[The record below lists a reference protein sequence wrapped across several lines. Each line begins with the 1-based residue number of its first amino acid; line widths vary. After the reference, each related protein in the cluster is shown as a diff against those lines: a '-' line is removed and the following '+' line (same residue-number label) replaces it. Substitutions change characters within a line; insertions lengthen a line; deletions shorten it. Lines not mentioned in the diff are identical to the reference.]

1 MEENK
6 EEVRLNED
14 KLRELVAKGINNII
28 EDGIQVDEIDT
39 LGKLVDIHKDLANED
54 YWQDKKE
61 AINMRYRNYGE
72 YGRDNYSRDGYGRD
86 NYGRDNYGRRRR
98 DSRGRYAGEGEEII
112 DEMYNAYKEY
122 SMGKEDMN
130 MGNYGAKSDTMKSL
144 DCMMKGIV
152 EFVETLKKEANSQ
165 EEVKLIEE
173 YAREI
178 SEM

>member
-1 MEENK
+1 MLEGESNSHAY
-6 EEVRLNED
+6 RGSYD
-14 KLRELVAKGINNII
+14 GGSYGSYA
-28 EDGIQVDEIDT
+28 EDG
-39 LGKLVDIHKDLANED
+39 
-54 YWQDKKE
+54 
-61 AINMRYRNYGE
+61 
-72 YGRDNYSRDGYGRD
+72 YSQA
-86 NYGRDNYGRRRR
+86 RRR

>member
-72 YGRDNYSRDGYGRD
+72 YGRDNYSRDGYFFM
-86 NYGRDNYGRRRR
+86 
-98 DSRGRYAGEGEEII
+98 I
-112 DEMYNAYKEY
+112 
-122 SMGKEDMN
+122 
-130 MGNYGAKSDTMKSL
+130 
-144 DCMMKGIV
+144 
-152 EFVETLKKEANSQ
+152 
-165 EEVKLIEE
+165 
-173 YAREI
+173 
-178 SEM
+178 